1 MTENRTKVHSLGELY
16 PDAKDRVAGQFIEI
30 RFVMAKKCQFV
41 AWTQN
46 GQVKMIPSLVADMA
60 EPYVQRIQDIR
71 EEPRARGEEA
81 ETQQLL
87 RLSRAHETLARFF
100 MRVGYWEDA
109 FLQYTE
115 AALTVTNVSDEL
127 WNDAEVGFLLHTP
140 LEHRFLAMFNS
151 CRQIAEEHPAIK
163 GSVQWQRL
171 LHKWQVVTDVHRKWS
186 AERRE
191 ITQIARAWKFG
202 GR

>member
-1 MTENRTKVHSLGELY
+1 MVHSQGVLY

-30 RFVMAKKCQFV
+30 RFVMAKKCQLV

-115 AALTVTNVSDEL
+115 AALTVTNGSDEL